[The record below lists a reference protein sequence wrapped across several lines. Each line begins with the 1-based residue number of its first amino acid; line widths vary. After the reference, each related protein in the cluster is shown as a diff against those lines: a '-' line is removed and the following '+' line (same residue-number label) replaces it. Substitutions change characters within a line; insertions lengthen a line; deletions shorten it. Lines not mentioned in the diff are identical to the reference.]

1 MKVKTKNKIVKALLG
16 LFLIGLGIAI
26 GIAIRHY
33 YYIPIAETFNIVDV
47 ATLVTTIFIAVYIPS
62 ILDRQMEITKEKKE
76 LITSRVDELQILYR
90 RINKSVQQNEINE
103 HDRKMVMNLLDILSH
118 RLDTI
123 TTLFSEL
130 DVKINFSKEIGSL
143 TSLCRSYEELFRS
156 YTDKNPGKMY
166 TDDIRKKEEKL
177 YNEIDKES
185 SLLIFKLS
193 DA

>member
-1 MKVKTKNKIVKALLG
+1 MKAKTKNKIVKALLG

-76 LITSRVDELQILYR
+76 LITSRIDELQILYR
-90 RINKSVQQNEINE
+90 RINKSVQQNEIDE
-103 HDRKMVMNLLDILSH
+103 HNRKMVMNLLDILNH

-130 DVKINFSKEIGSL
+130 DVKINFNKEIGSL
-143 TSLCRSYEELFRS
+143 TSLCRSYEDLFRN
-156 YTDKNPGKMY
+156 YTDKNPGNMY
-166 TDDIRKKEEKL
+166 TDDVRKEEEKL
-177 YNEIDKES
+177 YNDIDKES